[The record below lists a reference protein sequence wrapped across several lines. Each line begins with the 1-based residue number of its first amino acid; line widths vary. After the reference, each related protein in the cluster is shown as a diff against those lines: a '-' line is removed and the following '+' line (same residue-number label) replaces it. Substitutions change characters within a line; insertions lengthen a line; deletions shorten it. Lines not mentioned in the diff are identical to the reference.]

1 MLLLSSWILYQIWIC
16 TSVLFWSLI
25 YVLLQLHCAFV
36 YVTFEL
42 LDTLS
47 DMDMQWFAIL
57 ELDLCVASVGLEK
70 NLARLLAMAI
80 AISTSD
86 H

>member
-1 MLLLSSWILYQIWIC
+1 M
-16 TSVLFWSLI
+16 
-25 YVLLQLHCAFV
+25 LLQLYCAFV

-57 ELDLCVASVGLEK
+57 ELDLCVASVGLER